1 LPGKRRIRHSL
12 IGTISIIAAAGLVAA
27 CSSGGS
33 AGSSGT
39 SSSQSSGTFTILQ
52 FETPGSAAYNGYQA
66 ALATFK
72 KENPGLK
79 VNFVTTSFNS
89 ILQEAKL
96 ILNSSS
102 IPNVIEVN
110 KGNADTGTLVAQ
122 GLLTDLTPEV
132 QKYGWDTVI
141 TGPMQ
146 NLARYSTS
154 GDAGSGDWYGIP
166 QSGQDYLLYYNA
178 DMFKKYGIPIP
189 TTQAQIVSAMQAF
202 EAKGITPVSAN
213 AGEFGL
219 AQLWWQLV
227 SAQATRAQIDNYMFL
242 KGQTSFSA
250 GPFAAGSAELQSWLK
265 DGYLGKD
272 IAALTQNQMET
283 AFYSGKYPMM
293 FDGSWIYAQAKA
305 AIKFNW
311 GTTLYPGANYDEG
324 LTGQLWGVP
333 AKATDK
339 QLAYEWINL
348 TLSPQVQNVIGE
360 QGGLPLRS
368 DLSAISDTQTKTFT
382 EQFNS
387 LATTDKLSYFPDY
400 PVTGLL
406 NFLESELQGMANGS
420 VSAAQFD
427 SALQTFYDN
436 GQ

>member
-1 LPGKRRIRHSL
+1 LPGNRKIRRYV
-12 IGTISIIAAAGLVAA
+12 IGIIAAVGLVAG

-33 AGSSGT
+33 GSGQ
-39 SSSQSSGTFTILQ
+39 SQSPGTFTILQ
-52 FETPGSAAYNGYQA
+52 FETPGSAAYSGYQA

-96 ILNSSS
+96 ILNSSKV
-102 IPNVIEVN
+102 PNVIEFN
-110 KGNADTGTLVAQ
+110 KGNADGGTLAAQ

-132 QKYGWDTVI
+132 QKYGWDKVV

-146 NLARYSTS
+146 DLARYSPT

-178 DMFKKYGIPIP
+178 DLFKKYGIPIP
-189 TTQAQIVSAMQAF
+189 QTQAQIVSAMKAF
-202 EAKGITPVSAN
+202 AAKGVTPVSAN

-227 SAQATRAQIDNYMFL
+227 CAQATRTQIDNYMFL
-242 KGQTSFSA
+242 KGKTDFSS
-250 GPFAAGSAELQSWLK
+250 GPFAAASEELQSWLK
-265 DGYLGKD
+265 LGYLGKN
-272 IAALTQNQMET
+272 IAALTQNQMEL

-293 FDGSWIYAQAKA
+293 FDGSWIYSQAKA

-311 GTTLYPGANYDEG
+311 GTELYPGANYDEG

-333 AKATDK
+333 AKAADK

-348 TLSPQVQNVIGE
+348 TLSQPVQNLIG
-360 QGGLPLRS
+360 QDGGLPLRS
-368 DLSAISDTQTKTFT
+368 DLSVITDPQTRAFT
-382 EQFNS
+382 EQFNR
-387 LATTDKLSYFPDY
+387 LASAGKLSYFPDY

-406 NFLESELQGMANGS
+406 NFMESELQGMANGS

-427 SALQTFYDN
+427 SAFQTFYDN
-436 GQ
+436 GSGG